1 MTRRR
6 RWILSVGV
14 VVVLAVLLA
23 TLIRVFAADV
33 YTVNQVSMEP
43 TLNDG
48 ERMLVVKDYPG
59 ADGVQTGDVV
69 VFDGEGS
76 FDPYQG
82 GPSLSRSLERIGHWV
97 GIGSPPGVYV
107 KRVIGS
113 EGDLVVC
120 CDETGHLTVNGEQL
134 IEPYLDYQISPATPA
149 SEMSFEA
156 QVPVGRMWVMGD
168 NREAS
173 VDSRDLL
180 GAPGGG
186 MISQDR
192 IIGRATQVIWPWG
205 ERRKLEGD
213 TQ

>member
-1 MTRRR
+1 M
-6 RWILSVGV
+6 LSVGV

-23 TLIRVFAADV
+23 TLVRVFAADI

-59 ADGVQTGDVV
+59 AHGVQTGDVV

-156 QVPVGRMWVMGD
+156 RVPAGRMWVMGD